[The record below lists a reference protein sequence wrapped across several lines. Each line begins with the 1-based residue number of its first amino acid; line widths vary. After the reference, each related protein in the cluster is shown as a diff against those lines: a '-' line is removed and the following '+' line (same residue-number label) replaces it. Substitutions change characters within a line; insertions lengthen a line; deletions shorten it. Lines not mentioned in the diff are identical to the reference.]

1 MTAAVT
7 SAEGVVAQ
15 DPVTVRLMRIEDLGE
30 VTELFR
36 TAGEDALHNRF
47 FTLGDRVVAA
57 HLDDLRAPSHP
68 RCHVA
73 VANGHIVG
81 IAEMAALGKGTEEVA
96 FLVATGMH
104 HHGIGTTL
112 LSAAIADARLRGVR
126 TLVADVLATN
136 HLMLEVFKDAGAT
149 LSRDAGDIHVA
160 LPVNTTGSA
169 HAD

>member
-7 SAEGVVAQ
+7 SPGGAISQ
-15 DPVTVRLMRIEDLGE
+15 DEVTVRPMRLEDLGE

-57 HLDDLRAPSHP
+57 HLADLRAPSHP
-68 RCHVA
+68 RCLVA
-73 VANGHIVG
+73 VVDRRLAG
-81 IAEMAALGKGTEEVA
+81 IAEMAPVKAGTEEVA

-112 LSAAIADARLRGVR
+112 LSAAMADAKLRGVR

-136 HLMLEVFKDAGAT
+136 HLMLEVFRNAGAT
-149 LSRDAGDIHVA
+149 LSRYVGDVHVA
-160 LPVNTTGSA
+160 VPVNATGSV

>member
-1 MTAAVT
+1 MTAEVR
-7 SAEGVVAQ
+7 SRGGVVAQ

-68 RCHVA
+68 RCLVA
-73 VANGHIVG
+73 LANGHIVG

-104 HHGIGTTL
+104 HHGIGTIL
-112 LSAAIADARLRGVR
+112 LSAAMADARTRGVQ
-126 TLVADVLATN
+126 TLVADVLAAN
-136 HLMLEVFKDAGAT
+136 HLMLEVFRNAGAT
-149 LSRDAGDIHVA
+149 LSRAADEVHVA
-160 LPVNTTGSA
+160 LPVNTTDSE
-169 HAD
+169 HDD